1 MLCNF
6 VNGLLT
12 TVNKSC
18 QTCVIFFNVF
28 YAKDCHLDNI
38 LSNHIHL
45 FDAQVV
51 SGAFIRKYSI
61 LILSLGL
68 IASHCSRTLIY
79 LCNLV

>member
-1 MLCNF
+1 MLYNF

-28 YAKDCHLDNI
+28 YPKDCNLDNI

-45 FDAQVV
+45 CSISTTNLITNNYYQYH
-51 SGAFIRKYSI
+51 KYFCREGEKEDKSTEVP
-61 LILSLGL
+61 GGQ
-68 IASHCSRTLIY
+68 R
-79 LCNLV
+79 